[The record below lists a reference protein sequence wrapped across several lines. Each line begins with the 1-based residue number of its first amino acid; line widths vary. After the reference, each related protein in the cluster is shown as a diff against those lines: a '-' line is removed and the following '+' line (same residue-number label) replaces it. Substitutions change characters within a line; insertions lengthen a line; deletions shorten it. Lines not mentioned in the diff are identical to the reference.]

1 MNIEKLVFGKLTKL
15 TKKPFMP
22 ESQISEIGV
31 DSLDLVELITETE
44 AELDITITDE
54 ELVKIVTVNDIIQ
67 LLSQKVK

>member
-15 TKKPFMP
+15 TKKPFTP